1 MHKGTNQRLTLGSTE
16 FSAYLESEDHEKYD
30 VEAKLL
36 CTEEDWFKRGVK
48 EAIAIRKIHP
58 TLNQDDGRYHL
69 SSMYNQLIRSNEV
82 MTFPRQGTKGATGNA
97 TSQN

>member
-16 FSAYLESEDHEKYD
+16 FSAHLASEDHEKYD

-48 EAIAIRKIHP
+48 EAIAIRKVSTPNRVGMEVRFWKI
-58 TLNQDDGRYHL
+58 
-69 SSMYNQLIRSNEV
+69 SSN
-82 MTFPRQGTKGATGNA
+82 
-97 TSQN
+97 